1 MSALAPE
8 GRIVTLA
15 VQGGA
20 VPEDFNIMKLVV
32 KRGWLTGATLRSRS
46 VVDKAG
52 IVAAAERAVW
62 PLVAAGRIDA
72 SVGACFPLAEA
83 AEAFD
88 WFDSATRT
96 GKVVLVTDPADARRP
111 SGDRA

>member
-1 MSALAPE
+1 SGAFAPWVKEVTDGHGADVILDVVGAPYLAPNVSALAPE

-52 IVAAAERAVW
+52 IVAAAER
-62 PLVAAGRIDA
+62 
-72 SVGACFPLAEA
+72 
-83 AEAFD
+83 
-88 WFDSATRT
+88 
-96 GKVVLVTDPADARRP
+96 
-111 SGDRA
+111 